1 MAIKP
6 IWYAY
11 CVSDESG
18 DSLGA
23 YGAESQRDNALVDE
37 VLNAPAQPITVVFG
51 EVRGDNLDEALNAI
65 RLGDWESGGPDKK

>member
-1 MAIKP
+1 MATKP

-11 CVSDESG
+11 CVSDETG

-23 YGAESQRDNALVDE
+23 YGAISQRDHALVDE
-37 VLNAPAQPITVVFG
+37 VLNATAQPITVVFG
-51 EVRGDNLDEALNAI
+51 EVRGDNLNEALNAI

>member
-1 MAIKP
+1 MATKP

-23 YGAESQRDNALVDE
+23 YGAISQRDHALVDE
-37 VLNAPAQPITVVFG
+37 MLHSTSQPITIVFG